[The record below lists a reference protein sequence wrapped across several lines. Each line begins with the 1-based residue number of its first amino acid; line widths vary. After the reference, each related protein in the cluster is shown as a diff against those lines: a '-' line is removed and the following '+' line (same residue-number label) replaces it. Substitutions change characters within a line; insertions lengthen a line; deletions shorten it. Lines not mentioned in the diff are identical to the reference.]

1 MPFRLL
7 HWDAAAQ
14 RRWGLRRITI
24 QPLADGRC
32 VVVAHSSNAFAAD
45 HLDVYGTHSA
55 IAQILQL
62 PPEGGKEDTVIGA
75 LQQALVQA
83 LAPWLGDPSLWQSRL
98 MGLAQPDRQLM
109 RWGAAFPM
117 APGLPTELMLCPQ
130 SQVAFCGDYLA
141 GEGFGRVEGA
151 LRSGEALARKLT
163 LQDLG

>member
-1 MPFRLL
+1 
-7 HWDAAAQ
+7 
-14 RRWGLRRITI
+14 
-24 QPLADGRC
+24 

-62 PPEGGKEDTVIGA
+62 PPDEGKEDTVIAA

-83 LAPWLGDPSLWQSRL
+83 LAPWLGDAGGDPSLWQSRL
-98 MGLAQPDRQLM
+98 TGLAQPDRQLM

-117 APGLPTELMLCPQ
+117 APGLPTELMVCPQ

-163 LQDLG
+163 LQGLD